1 MVNKF
6 INIIN
11 EAYSGQDYSSAMGA
25 GSLGLQKRE
34 RAAEKLPEQERQE
47 FMERSNKQIRK
58 GGIWYPALIG
68 AHVLPT
74 AELALIGDLTEG
86 GIRLS
91 NWKYGNFPVLE
102 NLKEEAGKKQHTQ
115 YKQFGGELTC
125 NKLTLIPKQK

>member
-1 MVNKF
+1 MANKF
-6 INIIN
+6 IDFIN
-11 EAYSGQDYSSAMGA
+11 KAYTGQDYSSAMGA

-34 RAAEKLPEQERQE
+34 RTAEKLPEQERQK

-68 AHVLPT
+68 AHFLPT

-91 NWKYGNFPVLE
+91 NWKYGDFSVLE
-102 NLKEEAGKKQHTQ
+102 TLKEEAGKRQHTQ
-115 YKQFGGELTC
+115 HKQFGGTINYL
-125 NKLTLIPKQK
+125 NYFK

>member
-1 MVNKF
+1 MANKF
-6 INIIN
+6 IDFIN
-11 EAYSGQDYSSAMGA
+11 KAYGGQDYSSAMGA

-34 RAAEKLPEQERQE
+34 RAAEKLPEQERHE

-102 NLKEEAGKKQHTQ
+102 NLKEEAGKRQHTQ
-115 YKQFGGELTC
+115 YKQFGGELIYD
-125 NKLTLIPKQK
+125 KPTLIPKQK